1 MCGGSMPQPA
11 RFNAR
16 VVLDANHE
24 QIGTVIGSELSDG
37 TREPTSILVEL
48 DQQTRETL
56 GIDEETLWLDYER
69 VREIRRG
76 ELTLGDPMH
85 QLVERKHPGPGSFTA
100 HDLPAASKLARE
112 AAEA

>member
-1 MCGGSMPQPA
+1 MPQPA
-11 RFNAR
+11 RFNSR
-16 VVLDANHE
+16 IVLDANHE

-48 DQQTRETL
+48 DQQTREML
-56 GIDEETLWLDYER
+56 GVDDETLWIDYDR

-76 ELTLGDPMH
+76 ELTLGEPM
-85 QLVERKHPGPGSFTA
+85 QDLVGRERSDPGSFEA
-100 HDLPAASKLARE
+100 DELPAASKLARE